1 MILLAPLLHLLQKE
15 IGSLA
20 FKMIKIFQY
29 SDFIQDTEVGSQI
42 MRVSATDVDE
52 GDNQKI
58 TYELRAEK
66 YPADI
71 EYFRYDEKTGE
82 VWLSKKLDKPVSSVF
97 VLKVSRQCQLQG
109 RKGNLTRVK

>member
-1 MILLAPLLHLLQKE
+1 MERKIINIEMMILLITILL
-15 IGSLA
+15 
-20 FKMIKIFQY
+20 
-29 SDFIQDTEVGSQI
+29 QDTEVGRKI

-71 EYFRYDEKTGE
+71 EYFRWDEKTGE

-97 VLKVSRQCQLQG
+97 VLKVSCWCQVQSG
-109 RKGNLTRVK
+109 QHYT